1 MKRQVLWINPLGTDL
16 FDRPILEFLKT
27 AKAPE
32 TELEVRSLGRGPL
45 HLEYH
50 YYEALVLP
58 DILHEL
64 KRAERAGFDGAII
77 GCFYDPG
84 LREAREITERLVVT
98 APAEAALHIASSLG
112 HSFSIIVGRKKWI
125 PKMRENLAHYGFKD
139 RLASFKSV
147 ELGVHDFQRD
157 RGETARRLRAAA
169 KEAVERDGA
178 EVIILG
184 CTLEFGF
191 YKQLQ
196 EELGVPVIDAVLAPL
211 KYLEFLIELKRRLGW
226 GPSKAYG
233 YEGPPQREIVE
244 WKLEEQYGLRGV
256 WE

>member
-1 MKRQVLWINPLGTDL
+1 MIGKAINEENIIA
-16 FDRPILEFLKT
+16 FD
-27 AKAPE
+27 
-32 TELEVRSLGRGPL
+32 
-45 HLEYH
+45 
-50 YYEALVLP
+50 
-58 DILHEL
+58 
-64 KRAERAGFDGAII
+64 
-77 GCFYDPG
+77 
-84 LREAREITERLVVT
+84 
-98 APAEAALHIASSLG
+98 
-112 HSFSIIVGRKKWI
+112 
-125 PKMRENLAHYGFKD
+125 M
-139 RLASFKSV
+139 
-147 ELGVHDFQRD
+147 
-157 RGETARRLRAAA
+157 
-169 KEAVERDGA
+169 
-178 EVIILG
+178 G